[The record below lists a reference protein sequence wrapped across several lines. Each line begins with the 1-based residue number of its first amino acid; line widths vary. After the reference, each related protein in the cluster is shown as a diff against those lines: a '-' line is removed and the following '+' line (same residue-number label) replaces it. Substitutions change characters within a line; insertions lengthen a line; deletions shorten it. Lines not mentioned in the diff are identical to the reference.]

1 MIHAK
6 VRSTDPEEIKDYVN
20 NLNKTM
26 NFTGKDV
33 IKVEDL
39 DPNEIKEIH
48 VKNFM
53 NQVKLPIVTFLN
65 SLPNNFFLYRVR
77 KIHAKVNL

>member
-39 DPNEIKEIH
+39 DPNEIKKFH

-53 NQVKLPIVTFLN
+53 NQVKLPIITFLN
-65 SLPNNFFLYRVR
+65 SLPNNVFLYRVR